1 MIKATKVK
9 DMTFY
14 ERDNGSYQ
22 SKVTIDGKRKTFYG
36 KTKNEIR
43 QKYQN
48 FLRNIEHNEEKFN
61 ADKIILNDYIE
72 YWLLTYKFKTIE
84 PSSYDRLESVYLHQI
99 HNTIGKNKLSEITTE
114 DIQNLIN
121 NYARDRKSVV

>member
-48 FLRNIEHNEEKFN
+48 FLRDIEHNEEKFN

-84 PSSYDRLESVYLHQI
+84 PSS
-99 HNTIGKNKLSEITTE
+99 
-114 DIQNLIN
+114 
-121 NYARDRKSVV
+121 